1 MVEELA
7 KLDGNRSK
15 EDLCNEAMAC
25 KQIYELEFLNME
37 HDDIINKKKPQN
49 NARKVVSKKGSVSTD
64 GPSYDSDAT
73 IEMTEEE
80 IDQAYN
86 TVACSL

>member
-1 MVEELA
+1 
-7 KLDGNRSK
+7 
-15 EDLCNEAMAC
+15 MAY

-37 HDDIINKKKPQN
+37 HDDIVNEKKPQIHG
-49 NARKVVSKKGSVSTD
+49 SKKRNKKENAARD
-64 GPSYDSDAT
+64 DPSDDSDAT

-86 TVACSL
+86 TIACSL